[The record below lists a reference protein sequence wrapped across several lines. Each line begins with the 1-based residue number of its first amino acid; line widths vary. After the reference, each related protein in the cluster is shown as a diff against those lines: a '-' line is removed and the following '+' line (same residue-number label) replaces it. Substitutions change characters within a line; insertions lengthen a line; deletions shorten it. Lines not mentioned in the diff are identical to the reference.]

1 MPLKGQIVL
10 DFFKIAPL
18 LVAVALPAYAT
29 ARPKIKPAPERE
41 IFGLEG
47 PEIPTIST
55 VLVESR
61 LTSTPVV
68 LPDARVI
75 WLNHGAQVQW
85 LPRLGNYGAQKPCT
99 QVPESLQNEL
109 LACVQVGN
117 EVGLIPRQF
126 LMPDSLHPTPAL
138 GDAGWQVLRVPL
150 VQVDCFHEATW
161 LLGPAGQR
169 FLLAEE
175 WPIEV
180 QVRGDQII
188 WHDNAAVY
196 VASLPEA
203 ASPTVYAGFT
213 AATVAPDRSLWLRKA
228 NDGLIAHNEQDIYRV
243 VDGEPR
249 LVWAIKRWP
258 KEKGDLPCE
267 RDLPMALEFS
277 ADGRRAKVDGKWRAV
292 PSLANGQKT
301 FHARPVAKRL

>member
-1 MPLKGQIVL
+1 MVLKGRIVL
-10 DFFKIAPL
+10 HFRKIAPFL
-18 LVAVALPAYAT
+18 LAFALPALAH
-29 ARPKIKPAPERE
+29 ARAKIKPAPVRE
-41 IFGLEG
+41 LFGLEG
-47 PEIPTIST
+47 PEVPTIAT

-99 QVPESLQNEL
+99 QVPEALQNEL

-117 EVGLIPRQF
+117 EVGLMPRQF
-126 LMPDSLHPTPAL
+126 LMAEPFHTTPAS

-150 VQVDCFHEATW
+150 VLVDCFHEATW

-180 QVRGDQII
+180 QVQGDQII
-188 WHDNAAVY
+188 WHDNANVY

-203 ASPTVYAGFT
+203 TSPTAYPVSPLKT
-213 AATVAPDRSLWLRKA
+213 LAPDGSVWLRKA

-249 LVWAIKRWP
+249 PVWAIKRWP

-267 RDLPMALEFS
+267 RELPMAIEFS

-292 PSLANGQKT
+292 PSLGGGQKAL
-301 FHARPVAKRL
+301 HARPTAKRL